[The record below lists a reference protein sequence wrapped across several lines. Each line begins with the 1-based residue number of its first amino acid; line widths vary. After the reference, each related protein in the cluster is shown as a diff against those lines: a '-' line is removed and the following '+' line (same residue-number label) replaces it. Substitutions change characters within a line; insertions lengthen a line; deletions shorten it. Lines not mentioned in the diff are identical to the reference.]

1 MNKLSFNF
9 ILICINL
16 IFLLLPGCTQKAAPL
31 DDATKLALAQLSQQ
45 SIGAAGS
52 LGLDIRVDDRL
63 IQRGCETRMGNL
75 GADAFA
81 WKAGADIGLI
91 ASGTIRE
98 DFGGPTIFPKGTVVT
113 SDTFS
118 KTIPFGNTIMKIK
131 LNGYRL
137 KQVLES
143 GASKLNAQGKR
154 GTEDWDS
161 DGAQHGNCW
170 LTQNLS
176 GAGRF
181 FQISSRLAI
190 EINPNGNDQLKSGT
204 STNNSLLVTRE
215 GTRITRISFDGVPI
229 YYSSSG
235 DISSGWYPGASSCTV
250 KGVSFTS
257 STACSFYVVAA
268 DSNQV
273 SGSDT
278 NPSLSSS
285 MLEVNNDGTVTTL
298 NANTGI
304 DRDAVSGY
312 VQTFTTG
319 PIFPKIS
326 NRIIIP

>member
-1 MNKLSFNF
+1 
-9 ILICINL
+9 
-16 IFLLLPGCTQKAAPL
+16 
-31 DDATKLALAQLSQQ
+31 
-45 SIGAAGS
+45 
-52 LGLDIRVDDRL
+52 
-63 IQRGCETRMGNL
+63 MGNL

-113 SDTFS
+113 SDTFT
-118 KTIPFGNTIMKIK
+118 KTVPFGNTIMKIK

-181 FQISSRLAI
+181 FQVNSRLSV
-190 EINPNGNDQLKSGT
+190 EINPNGNDQLKSGS

-229 YYSSSG
+229 YYNSAG
-235 DISSGWYPGASSCTV
+235 DIGSGWYPGSSSCTI
-250 KGVSFTS
+250 KGTTFTS
-257 STACSFYVVAA
+257 STACGFYTVAA

-285 MLEVNNDGTVTTL
+285 MLEVNNDGTVATL
-298 NANTGI
+298 SANMGI
-304 DRDAVSGY
+304 DRDAISGY

-319 PIFPKIS
+319 PVFPKIS